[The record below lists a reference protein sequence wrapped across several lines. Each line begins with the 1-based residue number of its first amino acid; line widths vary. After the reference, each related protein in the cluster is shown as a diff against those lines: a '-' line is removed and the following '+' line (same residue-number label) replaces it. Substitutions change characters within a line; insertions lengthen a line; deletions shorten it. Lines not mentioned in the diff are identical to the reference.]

1 MEKYM
6 AFMLG
11 KHLVFLD
18 SLQFMG
24 SSLDKQVSNLL
35 KEGFKYTSE
44 IFKNEQF
51 ALMTQKVFILSYDY
65 IDSFSKFD
73 NKQLPEKTN
82 FIVC

>member
-1 MEKYM
+1 M

-24 SSLDKQVSNLL
+24 SSLDKHVSNLL

-51 ALMTQKVFILSYDY
+51 ALMRQKGIYRIYS
-65 IDSFSKFD
+65 
-73 NKQLPEKTN
+73 NKRPTSN
-82 FIVC
+82 

>member
-1 MEKYM
+1 
-6 AFMLG
+6 MLG

-35 KEGFKYTSE
+35 NEGFKYTSE

-51 ALMTQKVFILSYDY
+51 ALVTQKGVY
-65 IDSFSKFD
+65 
-73 NKQLPEKTN
+73 P
-82 FIVC
+82 

>member
-1 MEKYM
+1 M

-24 SSLDKQVSNLL
+24 SSLDKQVGDLP

-51 ALMTQKVFILSYDY
+51 ALMRQKGVY
-65 IDSFSKFD
+65 
-73 NKQLPEKTN
+73 P
-82 FIVC
+82 